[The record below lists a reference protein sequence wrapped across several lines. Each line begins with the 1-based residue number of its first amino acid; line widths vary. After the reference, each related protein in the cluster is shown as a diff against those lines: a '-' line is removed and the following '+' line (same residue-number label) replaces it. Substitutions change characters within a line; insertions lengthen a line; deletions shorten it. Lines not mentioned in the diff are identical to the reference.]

1 MKKYFNTLMSKKANE
16 VTVADSL
23 VIGFGSAAV
32 VYGVTFTVYGV
43 VILIEKIKESAE
55 TRKFRML
62 KNDDDVEEETSG
74 KYPWEED

>member
-16 VTVADSL
+16 VTVGDSL
-23 VIGFGSAAV
+23 VIGLGSAAV

-55 TRKFRML
+55 TRRFRTP
-62 KNDDDVEEETSG
+62 KNDDVVEEETSG